1 MIIIMAAFIGDF
13 TCKLDA
19 KGRIV
24 LPAPFKKIM
33 VANGSDRFV
42 VRKDLFENCLILTPF
57 NQWESEL
64 EKIRAKL
71 NAYKRDHNKFIRA
84 FFKGLAE
91 VSFDSNGRILIPR
104 KLKNAIGADGEVIL
118 VGVDS
123 HIEIWSDK
131 EYDSLDIEPEELGK
145 LAEDIL
151 GSDGVEL
158 P

>member
-1 MIIIMAAFIGDF
+1 MINIMAAFIGDF

-57 NQWESEL
+57 NQWETEL

-91 VSFDSNGRILIPR
+91 VSFDSNGRLLIPK
-104 KLKNAIGADGEVIL
+104 KLKETIGAGSEVVL

-123 HIEIWSDK
+123 HIEIWNDK
-131 EYDSLDIEPEELGK
+131 EYDSLDIAPEELGK

-151 GSDGVEL
+151 GSDSFEL

>member
-1 MIIIMAAFIGDF
+1 MAAFIGDF

-42 VRKDLFENCLILTPF
+42 VRKDLFENCLVLTPF

-64 EKIRAKL
+64 EKIRARL

-91 VSFDSNGRILIPR
+91 VSFDSNGRILIPK
-104 KLKNAIGADGEVIL
+104 KLKEVIGAGSEVIL

-151 GSDGVEL
+151 GNDSIDL

>member
-1 MIIIMAAFIGDF
+1 MFKNMAAFIGDF

-42 VRKDLFENCLILTPF
+42 VRKDLFENCLVLTPF

-64 EKIRAKL
+64 EKIRARL

-91 VSFDSNGRILIPR
+91 VSFDSNGRILIPKR
-104 KLKNAIGADGEVIL
+104 LKETIGADSEVIL

-131 EYDSLDIEPEELGK
+131 EYGTLDIEPEELGK

-151 GSDGVEL
+151 GNDSIDL

>member
-1 MIIIMAAFIGDF
+1 MAAFIGDF

-57 NQWESEL
+57 NQWENEL
-64 EKIRAKL
+64 EKIRTKL

-104 KLKNAIGADGEVIL
+104 KLKENIGVDGEVIL

-131 EYDSLDIEPEELGK
+131 EYDTLDIEPEELGK

-151 GSDGVEL
+151 GSDNVEL

>member
-1 MIIIMAAFIGDF
+1 MIKNMAAFIGDF

-33 VANGSDRFV
+33 VGNGSDRFV

-57 NQWESEL
+57 NQWETEL

-91 VSFDSNGRILIPR
+91 VSFDSNGRLLIPK
-104 KLKNAIGADGEVIL
+104 KLKETIGAGSEVVL

-123 HIEIWSDK
+123 HIEIWNDK
-131 EYDSLDIEPEELGK
+131 EYNSLDIAPEELGK

-151 GSDGVEL
+151 GGDNFEL